1 MRTRILHRWKTVCL
15 GGLLGIS
22 SLCAQAEGIGYTPAP
37 ENLQVRKEFQDG
49 KFGIFLHWDS
59 IACLGRENGI

>member
-22 SLCAQAEGIGYTPAP
+22 SLCAQADGTGYTPAP
-37 ENLQVRKEFQDG
+37 ENLQARKEFQMASLASFCTG
-49 KFGIFLHWDS
+49 EF